1 VRKLTKKERTY
12 GASNWDELM
21 AIVDTI
27 NPLKETIILTGWMNS
42 LDEKNRSEIKRLF
55 FNIRPITVLRK
66 IESGEGIDVTV
77 RLSGKDVN
85 FLS

>member
-1 VRKLTKKERTY
+1 
-12 GASNWDELM
+12 M

-27 NPLKETIILTGWMNS
+27 NPFKETIILTGWMNS

-85 FLS
+85 FQL